1 MTLQDI
7 NPHLWEIKL
16 QKWEIYIA
24 RYKITL
30 QDRDRVTL
38 QESQYSFYS
47 KAETGFHKWIVF
59 FSSVM
64 IFLMSWWEYKY
75 FKRTYLEWKFFLASL
90 VNHFCL
96 SSSSIFLKTNWDCYM
111 LKNKTILFS
120 VSFMNGFIFAFCGCL
135 SLCLCM
141 WVGMVSAL
149 WRLHFCESAECG
161 VCLCVCVYAPVTCPP
176 LQATGERPVCSE
188 AEYGRQWEPVTTIS
202 VLTSNTL
209 QSLYIPAF
217 FSVLPTFFAL
227 PILLIFQLI

>member
-161 VCLCVCVYAPVTCPP
+161 VCLSPVHHCR
-176 LQATGERPVCSE
+176 LQGRDRSALRQSMAGNESLSLLSQYSPQTHSSLFIYLLLLCAAHFLCS
-188 AEYGRQWEPVTTIS
+188 ANPADLSTD
-202 VLTSNTL
+202 LT
-209 QSLYIPAF
+209 YDR
-217 FSVLPTFFAL
+217 
-227 PILLIFQLI
+227 